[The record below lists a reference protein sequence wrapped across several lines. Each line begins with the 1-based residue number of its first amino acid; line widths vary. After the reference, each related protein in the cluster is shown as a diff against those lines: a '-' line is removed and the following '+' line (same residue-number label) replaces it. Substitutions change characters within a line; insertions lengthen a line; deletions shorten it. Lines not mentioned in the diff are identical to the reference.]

1 VRRLGWR
8 GVSYGESVAQSHEDN
23 REPAP
28 AIYVETIRSR
38 LRIGE
43 MAPERY
49 VALESHLWLL
59 AGPLIF
65 RYDDPK
71 VDAHV
76 RRVYELLMHGDLDE
90 LRRQWLSPEEFE
102 RVQSEIQ
109 VMNDPDYE
117 P

>member
-1 VRRLGWR
+1 MVRD
-8 GVSYGESVAQSHEDN
+8 VAQSHEDN

-59 AGPLIF
+59 AGPLVF
-65 RYDDPK
+65 RYDDPE

-90 LRRQWLSPEEFE
+90 LRRQWLSPGEFE

-109 VMNDPDYE
+109 VMKDPDYE